1 MKKNLNYFVERN
13 KETNEI
19 VYIEYEKIDGYKVTP
34 KTVKEDAIEVSKIVF
49 VNPTLTEKLV
59 KKKIEIKMQKLIDF
73 LSDDDDDDGGE
84 DAVRKSLMEA
94 ERIKLNIIN
103 KYLKYLGHE
112 YANLSLK
119 KIQLIINELRYKL
132 ISYREIEQSK
142 LFNSEVGRSR

>member
-13 KETNEI
+13 KDTNEI

-73 LSDDDDDDGGE
+73 LSDEADEGGE
-84 DAVRKSLMEA
+84 DAVRRSLMEA

>member
-73 LSDDDDDDGGE
+73 LSDDDDDGGE

>member
-73 LSDDDDDDGGE
+73 LSDEGDEGGE

-142 LFNSEVGRSR
+142 LFNSEVGRRR

>member
-73 LSDDDDDDGGE
+73 LSDEDDDGGE